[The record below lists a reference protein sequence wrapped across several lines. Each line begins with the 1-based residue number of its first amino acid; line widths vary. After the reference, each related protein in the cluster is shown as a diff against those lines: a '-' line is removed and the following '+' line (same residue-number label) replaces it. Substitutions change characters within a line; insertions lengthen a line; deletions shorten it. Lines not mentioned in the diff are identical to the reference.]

1 MRVPAPAPLLPAGC
15 GAGSP
20 GAFPAPLSASGYPA
34 EVSLLGL
41 GTFRLCACWAT
52 PGQRLPILAH
62 GAARLRLRG
71 HRHTTVTVTGELL
84 PPTPCAPAPRR
95 GLPALAPTWGP
106 CFFWRGWGVGGEAS
120 TSGWRPGPVI
130 FLGLPQAPQDSPHPR
145 PAGEAPGLWEGG
157 SLRSLTGL
165 GLALG
170 RHLQVPLGPLWD
182 LRPVP
187 RLMGFPQPEV
197 LGPESGP
204 QWLLTPEDRRVTHR
218 ALGTE
223 EALEDRPRGWGCLGR
238 ALPGPSHQLPRRQWL
253 LPAPC
258 SLNTS
263 ARKAAAKANRAPA
276 SPCPFSVATFHEQP
290 EALLK

>member
-106 CFFWRGWGVGGEAS
+106 CFFWRGVGGRGGGQHLWVETRSCHLPWAS
-120 TSGWRPGPVI
+120 PSPPGLPASQTSWGSPRPLGRGLPPKSDWFGLSSRQAPPSAPGPT
-130 FLGLPQAPQDSPHPR
+130 LGSQASAKAYGLPTAR
-145 PAGEAPGLWEGG
+145 GPG
-157 SLRSLTGL
+157 S
-165 GLALG
+165 
-170 RHLQVPLGPLWD
+170 
-182 LRPVP
+182 
-187 RLMGFPQPEV
+187 
-197 LGPESGP
+197 
-204 QWLLTPEDRRVTHR
+204 
-218 ALGTE
+218 
-223 EALEDRPRGWGCLGR
+223 
-238 ALPGPSHQLPRRQWL
+238 
-253 LPAPC
+253 
-258 SLNTS
+258 
-263 ARKAAAKANRAPA
+263 
-276 SPCPFSVATFHEQP
+276 
-290 EALLK
+290 